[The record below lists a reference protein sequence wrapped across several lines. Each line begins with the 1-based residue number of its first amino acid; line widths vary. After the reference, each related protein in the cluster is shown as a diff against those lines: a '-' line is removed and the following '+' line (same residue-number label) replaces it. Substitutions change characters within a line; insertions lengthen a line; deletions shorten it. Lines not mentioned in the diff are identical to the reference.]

1 MTELDKSETRN
12 PKSEP
17 VQDQESD
24 QPISARIRSTDPHG
38 LSRLW
43 QCDSDALVQWQPEE
57 LASVCKHL
65 LASPIVD
72 EVEAVRPGLA
82 EKLRQRETTT
92 GESVATFGDLLSHEQ
107 PPLDLLDL
115 VKEFCKHAEENE
127 SLPADV
133 AFVLYTAVISIA
145 LVRCDKRITSADDG
159 SLRSNIKW
167 AGSRDWI
174 APDTKALFEEALE
187 HLS

>member
-1 MTELDKSETRN
+1 MTEPN
-12 PKSEP
+12 
-17 VQDQESD
+17 VHG
-24 QPISARIRSTDPHG
+24 TDPQR

-57 LASVCKHL
+57 LASVFKHL

-72 EVEAVRPGLA
+72 EVEAVRPRLA
-82 EKLRQRETTT
+82 ERLRQREAAPEETF
-92 GESVATFGDLLSHEQ
+92 ATFGDLLSHEQ

-115 VKEFCKHAEENE
+115 IKEFCKHAEDDE

-133 AFVLYTAVISIA
+133 AFVLYTAVISVA
-145 LVRCDKRITSADDG
+145 LVRCDKRITSADDR

-174 APDTKALFEEALE
+174 DPDTKALLEEALA